1 MASQSPWGY
10 SPQAGSSYGNERES
24 TPSTN
29 ATNATNATN
38 GEDER
43 ALGDL
48 MSDLTRS
55 MQTLVKKEVEL
66 AKVEIKEQASRAGK
80 GGAMMAAAGVAGFVA
95 LLLVSWAAAWGLAEG
110 IPTWLAFLAI
120 GLLYGV
126 IAGLLALT
134 GKKTLQSVNPVPRQA
149 VQTLKEDVD
158 TAKSS
163 LSRGARY

>member
-1 MASQSPWGY
+1 MSSHPWYPSQS
-10 SPQAGSSYGNERES
+10 GSSYSGGQYQNES
-24 TPSTN
+24 PGGDS
-29 ATNATNATN
+29 
-38 GEDER
+38 GEER
-43 ALGDL
+43 PLGDL
-48 MSDLTRS
+48 VSDLTKS

-80 GGAMMAAAGVAGFVA
+80 GGAMMAAAGVIGFVA

-110 IPTWLAFLAI
+110 IPTWLAFLAM
-120 GLLYGV
+120 GLLYGA

-134 GKKTLQSVNPVPRQA
+134 GKKKLQTVNPVPRQT
-149 VQTLKEDVD
+149 VQTLKEDVE

>member
-1 MASQSPWGY
+1 MTGQSPWGY
-10 SPQAGSSYGNERES
+10 ASQSTQSTGSYQDPWRSSPSPAPGGDEER
-24 TPSTN
+24 P
-29 ATNATNATN
+29 
-38 GEDER
+38 
-43 ALGDL
+43 LGDL
-48 MSDLTRS
+48 VSDLTRS

-66 AKVEIKEQASRAGK
+66 AKVEMKETASRAGK
-80 GGAMMAAAGVAGFVA
+80 GGALMVGAGVAGFVA

-134 GKKTLQSVNPVPRQA
+134 GKKTLQSVNPVPRET
-149 VQTLKEDVD
+149 VQTIKADVD

-163 LSRGARY
+163 LSRGARN

>member
-1 MASQSPWGY
+1 MASQSPWGHSSQSS
-10 SPQAGSSYGNERES
+10 SPSRPYGDQWGSSPSATGADEER
-24 TPSTN
+24 P
-29 ATNATNATN
+29 
-38 GEDER
+38 
-43 ALGDL
+43 LGDL
-48 MSDLTRS
+48 VSDLTRS

-80 GGAMMAAAGVAGFVA
+80 GGAMMAAAGVTGFVA

-126 IAGLLALT
+126 IAALLALT
-134 GKKTLQSVNPVPRQA
+134 GKKTLQSVNPVPRET

>member
-1 MASQSPWGY
+1 MSSQSPWGY
-10 SPQAGSSYGNERES
+10 SSSSS
-24 TPSTN
+24 TPS
-29 ATNATNATN
+29 ATSWGSAPA
-38 GEDER
+38 GEPDDER
-43 ALGDL
+43 PLGDL
-48 MSDLTRS
+48 VSDLTRS

-66 AKVEIKEQASRAGK
+66 AKVEIKDTAAKAGK
-80 GGAMMAAAGVAGFVA
+80 GGAMLAAAGVVGFVA

-120 GLLYGV
+120 GLLYGA

-134 GKKTLQSVNPVPRQA
+134 GKKQLQKVNPVPRETM
-149 VQTLKEDVD
+149 QTLKQDVE